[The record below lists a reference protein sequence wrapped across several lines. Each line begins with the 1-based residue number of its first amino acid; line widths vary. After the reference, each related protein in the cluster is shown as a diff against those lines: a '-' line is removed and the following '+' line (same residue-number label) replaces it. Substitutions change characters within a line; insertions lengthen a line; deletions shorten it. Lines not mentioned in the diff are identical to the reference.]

1 MMHIYHMK
9 TGEHGRIVKIN
20 AGKTLK
26 ARMKSFGIYPG
37 VEFAVRAF
45 SIGKNNVEL
54 EIGRSLVAL
63 RKGEMEKIE
72 VEKIA
77 DEKSDNL

>member
-9 TGEHGRIVKIN
+9 TGDRGKIVKIN

-26 ARMKSFGIYPG
+26 ARMKSFGLYPG
-37 VEFAVRAF
+37 VEFRVRAF
-45 SIGKNNVEL
+45 SLGKNNVEL
-54 EIGRSLVAL
+54 EVGRSLVAL

-72 VEKIA
+72 VEKL
-77 DEKSDNL
+77 DDDS